1 MFPAWD
7 DWQSP
12 LTTHSVPDVTD
23 VCGQVEDGEAPGRQT
38 MSIDSIRGHCENDLK
53 FEAVQE
59 FVQSM

>member
-1 MFPAWD
+1 MTD
-7 DWQSP
+7 SHHSP
-12 LTTHSVPDVTD
+12 PTQCPDVTD